1 MKQNE
6 LYQAIADKVLGMME
20 KLGTDWL
27 RPFSDS
33 VKQSGGCYNVITKKP
48 YRGINQLLL
57 AWMGY
62 TSPAWASYDQWK
74 AKGMPVRKDEKG
86 SMIVYFKMIETKDID
101 PKTGEKKKI
110 PMLKHYTVF
119 NAEQCENYVAE
130 PVEIVEEIDST
141 ERCIQADEFFK
152 KTGANVRYI
161 LQNRAYYCMIDDEVR
176 LPKLK
181 GFINAERYYST
192 LGHEIVHWT
201 GHSSRLN
208 RLKMTNFGS
217 PEYAQEELV
226 AELGAAFLC
235 AQLGI
240 NNEPRA
246 DHATYLNSWM
256 KALRNDKKCF
266 VKACSQATKSLDFLN
281 GLQ

>member
-6 LYQAIADKVLGMME
+6 LYQAIADKVLEMME

-62 TSPAWASYDQWK
+62 TSPAWASYKQW
-74 AKGMPVRKDEKG
+74 AEKGMPVRKGEKG
-86 SMIVYFKMIETKDID
+86 AMVVYFSMIETKEID
-101 PKTGEKKKI
+101 PKTGTNKKI
-110 PMLKHYTVF
+110 PMLKNYVVF

-130 PVEIVEEIDST
+130 KAEIVDEPT
-141 ERCIQADEFFK
+141 QLERVLDADTFFN
-152 KTGANVRYI
+152 KTGARIRYI
-161 LQNRAYYCMIDDEVR
+161 NQDRAYYSPSDDEIS
-176 LPKLK
+176 LPKID

-192 LGHEIVHWT
+192 LGHEVVHWT

-208 RLKMTNFGS
+208 RLKMTGFGS
-217 PEYAQEELV
+217 PEYAQEELI

-256 KALRNDKKCF
+256 KALKNDKKCF

>member
-6 LYQAIADKVLGMME
+6 LYQAIADKVLEMMD

-57 AWMGY
+57 GWAGY
-62 TSPAWASYDQWK
+62 SSPAWGSYKQW
-74 AKGMPVRKDEKG
+74 AEKGMPVRKGEKG
-86 SMIVYFKMIETKDID
+86 SMVVFFSLIEIKELDA
-101 PKTGEKKKI
+101 TGKPKKI
-110 PMLKHYTVF
+110 PMLKNYVVF

-141 ERCIQADEFFK
+141 ERCIQADVFFQ
-152 KTGANVRYI
+152 KTGANVRFI
-161 LQNRAYYCMIDDEVR
+161 NQDRAYYSPSDDQVC
-176 LPKLK
+176 LPDIT
-181 GFINAERYYST
+181 GFVNAERYYST

-201 GHSSRLN
+201 GHKTRLD
-208 RLKMTNFGS
+208 RLKMTGFGS
-217 PEYAQEELV
+217 PEYAQEELI

-256 KALRNDKKCF
+256 KALKNDKKCF

>member
-1 MKQNE
+1 MKQTE
-6 LYQAIADKVLGMME
+6 LYQYVADKVLEMMD
-20 KLGTDWL
+20 KLGADWL

-33 VKQSGGCYNVITKKP
+33 VKNNGGCYNVVTKKA

-57 AWMGY
+57 GWTAYG
-62 TSPAWASYDQWK
+62 SPAWASYDQWK
-74 AKGMPVRKDEKG
+74 AKGMPVRLGEKG
-86 SMIVYFKMIETKDID
+86 SMIVYFKLIEIKELDA
-101 PKTGEKKKI
+101 TGQPKKI

-130 PVEIVEEIDST
+130 PVEIVEDST
-141 ERCIQADEFFK
+141 ELERVIEADTFFK
-152 KTGANVRYI
+152 KTGARIRYI
-161 LQNRAYYCMIDDEVR
+161 NQDRAYYSPLDDEVC
-176 LPKLK
+176 LPKID
-181 GFINAERYYST
+181 GFINAQRYYST
-192 LGHEIVHWT
+192 LGHEVVHWT
-201 GHSSRLN
+201 GHKTRLD
-208 RLKMTNFGS
+208 RHKMGGFGS
-217 PEYAQEELV
+217 PEYAKEELV

-240 NNEPRA
+240 DNEPRA

-256 KALRNDKKCF
+256 KVLKEDKKAF

>member
-1 MKQNE
+1 MKQTE
-6 LYQAIADKVLGMME
+6 LYQAIADKVLDMME

-57 AWMGY
+57 GWAGY
-62 TSPAWASYDQWK
+62 SSPAWASYKQW
-74 AKGMPVRKDEKG
+74 AEKGMPVRKGEKG
-86 SMIVYFKMIETKDID
+86 SMVVFFSLIEIKELDA
-101 PKTGEKKKI
+101 TGQPKKI
-110 PMLKHYTVF
+110 PMLKNYVVF

-130 PVEIVEEIDST
+130 PVEIVEEISDKQRL
-141 ERCIQADEFFK
+141 EDADIFFQ
-152 KTGANVRYI
+152 KTGAKIRYI
-161 LQNRAYYCMIDDEVR
+161 NQDRAYYSPSHDEICLPNID
-176 LPKLK
+176 
-181 GFINAERYYST
+181 GFVDATRYYST
-192 LGHEIVHWT
+192 LGHEVVHWT
-201 GHSSRLN
+201 GHKTRLD
-208 RLKMTNFGS
+208 RLKMTGFGS
-217 PEYAQEELV
+217 PEYAQEELI

-240 NNEPRA
+240 DNEPRA

-256 KALRNDKKCF
+256 KALKNDKKCF

>member
-6 LYQAIADKVLGMME
+6 LYQAIADKVLEMME

-57 AWMGY
+57 GWAGY
-62 TSPAWASYDQWK
+62 TSPAWGSYKQW
-74 AKGMPVRKDEKG
+74 AEKGMPVRKGEKG
-86 SMIVYFKMIETKDID
+86 SMVVFFSLIEIKELDA
-101 PKTGEKKKI
+101 TGQPKKI
-110 PMLKHYTVF
+110 PMLKNYTVF

-141 ERCIQADEFFK
+141 ERCIQADEFFQ
-152 KTGANVRYI
+152 KTGANVRFI
-161 LQNRAYYCMIDDEVR
+161 NQDRAYYSPSDDQVC
-176 LPKLK
+176 LPDIT
-181 GFINAERYYST
+181 GFVNAERYYST

-201 GHSSRLN
+201 GHKTRLD
-208 RLKMTNFGS
+208 RLKMTGFGS
-217 PEYAQEELV
+217 PEYAQEELI

-256 KALRNDKKCF
+256 KALKNDKKCF

>member
-6 LYQAIADKVLGMME
+6 LYQAIADKVLEMME

-57 AWMGY
+57 GWAGY
-62 TSPAWASYDQWK
+62 GSPAWASYKQW
-74 AKGMPVRKDEKG
+74 AEKGMPVRKGEKG
-86 SMIVYFKMIETKDID
+86 SMVVFFSLIEIKELDA
-101 PKTGEKKKI
+101 TGQPKKI
-110 PMLKHYTVF
+110 PMLKNYTVF

-130 PVEIVEEIDST
+130 PVEIVEEIDSK
-141 ERCIQADEFFK
+141 ERCIQADVFFQ
-152 KTGANVRYI
+152 KTGAKVRYI
-161 LQNRAYYCMIDDEVR
+161 LQDRAYYSPIDDEVC

-201 GHSSRLN
+201 GHKSRLD
-208 RLKMTNFGS
+208 RHKMGGFGS

-240 NNEPRA
+240 DNEPRA

-256 KALRNDKKCF
+256 KALKNDKKCF